1 MDIKPNIYI
10 VQTDLGH
17 EKDMKFDVKLSTI
30 WQWQMRDVHEWSL
43 SHHILLLAL
52 KTCVIFIECFLSLN

>member
-1 MDIKPNIYI
+1 MDIKPNIDI

-17 EKDMKFDVKLSTI
+17 EKDIKFDVKLSTI
-30 WQWQMRDVHEWSL
+30 WQWQKRDVHEWSL